1 MQVLDIWSKRILEY
15 IPDALARLNRGEN
28 NLVIRAISGN
38 VAIGL
43 GSAHILHQEFG
54 IEIDCVKVKPFQFGK
69 METFCIEITLK
80 GNSMVTTSPARG
92 NDLPKSDFI
101 DFPVYHLLLDWWLHE
116 QGELQLFY
124 YGTLLATIQR
134 DGSIV
139 FDKKMDRAINALCR
153 CGLLWPANWQ
163 EIAGRLAVYDDV
175 ILGVDTNILFNCTM
189 SEHLLPALSLANHR
203 GYVTTPNWILFVV
216 PSGVM
221 HELEEAANVRD
232 DKGLLKTRGRMGFRA
247 LQEVIELNQNAGIPG
262 VSLLIAGEANP
273 VLDTR
278 IELQGLRAD
287 LCKSQQDATDEA
299 PRPRKSSS
307 GDMIIRS
314 QFKNFL
320 RQLDFHKGA
329 YFITADKS
337 NATLA
342 RAEGLCPIYVRPPAK
357 TPLKI
362 EGSKGEWVRMSV
374 PTGKLIYEMAVQFRP
389 LTIRHGGRDIVVKC
403 DAKGETIDNWIYRKL
418 EIESPGLEKLQSDYR
433 GKFSLNKTAEVWNR
447 LIQELVGLDG

>member
-1 MQVLDIWSKRILEY
+1 MQILDIWSKRILEY

-54 IEIDCVKVKPFQFGK
+54 IEIDCVTVKPLK
-69 METFCIEITLK
+69 LNEMETFCVEITLK
-80 GNSMVTTSPARG
+80 GNSMMTPLLAG
-92 NDLPKSDFI
+92 DDDLPSSDFV
-101 DFPVYHLLLDWWLHE
+101 DFPVYHLLLDWWLYE

-124 YGTLLATIQR
+124 HDTLLATVKR
-134 DGSIV
+134 DGSV
-139 FDKKMDRAINALCR
+139 AFDKKMNRVKDALCR
-153 CGLLWPANWQ
+153 SGLLWPVNWRK
-163 EIAGRLAVYDDV
+163 IAERLAAYDDV
-175 ILGVDTNILFNCTM
+175 VLGVDTNILFNCTP
-189 SEHLLPALSLANHR
+189 SEHLLPALSLVNHR
-203 GYVTTPNWILFVV
+203 GYVCTPNWILFVV
-216 PSGVM
+216 PTAVM

-232 DKGLLKTRGRMGFRA
+232 TKRLLKTRGRMGFRA

-287 LCKSQQDATDEA
+287 LRKDKQEADDEA
-299 PRPRKSSS
+299 PQSKKSSS

-314 QFKNFL
+314 QFKSFL

-329 YFITADKS
+329 YFLTADKS
-337 NATLA
+337 NAALA
-342 RAEGLCPIYVRPPAK
+342 RAEGLCPIYVCPPDDK
-357 TPLKI
+357 PPRIKI
-362 EGSKGEWVRMSV
+362 NEKQWATVRV
-374 PTGKLIYEMAVQFRP
+374 PTGKLVYEMAVQFRP
-389 LTIRHGGRDIVVKC
+389 LTIRRGDRNVVVKC
-403 DAKGETIDNWIYRKL
+403 DARGEAIDYWIYRKL
-418 EIESPGLEKLQSDYR
+418 EIERQNLKELRKDYR

-447 LIQELVGLDG
+447 HIQELVGLDG